1 MSPELMYI
9 KFLDKINKGN
19 SGGGVDCDKERFV
32 RIINECKNRW
42 VERGIKEKDSVLI
55 DSYQEIVATK
65 PLLTISDDKSE
76 YTEFKLEEDFYEAI
90 LAKCIAK
97 KGKCKKT
104 LYSREVKNQNKNFLQ
119 FDESTS
125 PDFEWEWT
133 FHSIQGNKIRFYKKG
148 FIITSAEMEY
158 YKTIPDV
165 QMKDTVDIEGNI
177 VTQSIG
183 INISD
188 QYVDQIIN
196 LAATEFERNY
206 QNQVGVALGKDREQ
220 SQE

>member
-19 SGGGVDCDKERFV
+19 SGGGIDCDKERFV

-42 VERGIKEKDSVLI
+42 VERGIKDKDSILI
-55 DSYQEIVATK
+55 DSYQEIIKTK
-65 PLLTISDDKSE
+65 NLLNPSDTTTD
-76 YTEFKLEEDFYEAI
+76 YTEFPLDEDFYEAI
-90 LAKCIAK
+90 LAKCVAE
-97 KGKCKKT
+97 KGKCKKV

-133 FHSIQGNKIRFYKKG
+133 FNSIQSNKIRIYKKD
-148 FIITSAEMEY
+148 FNISSAVLEY
-158 YKTIPDV
+158 YKVIPDI
-165 QMKDTVDIEGNI
+165 QMEGTVNI
-177 VTQSIG
+177 DGDVVTQSIG
-183 INISD
+183 IDISE

-196 LAATEFERNY
+196 LAAKEFEMNY
-206 QNQVGVALGKDREQ
+206 QNQIGIQVAQERIN